1 MLFISFV
8 LFFNIIKNLHDIFF
22 VMRSPNHLLLY
33 HGDFSYAKAFYLP
46 PVEPEVF
53 STSKDTNKILRR
65 SVYLSGGINIY
76 SVVIIAVLIASSQ
89 FTLYHKFSDRNLN
102 GTITLHDY
110 NFIPSMLLYTMG
122 FYAMLLKT
130 LAVQVCQLLP
140 SANFLHK
147 LLWRQ
152 MLLIQP

>member
-1 MLFISFV
+1 MQGKLNHQGQNIAIVRLV
-8 LFFNIIKNLHDIFF
+8 LQQKQFYKKRMIVVNN
-22 VMRSPNHLLLY
+22 RTLLADY
-33 HGDFSYAKAFYLP
+33 
-46 PVEPEVF
+46 
-53 STSKDTNKILRR
+53 NKILRR

-76 SVVIIAVLIASSQ
+76 SVVIIAVLVTSSQ
-89 FTLYHKFSDRNLN
+89 FTLYHKFSDKKLN

>member
-1 MLFISFV
+1 M
-8 LFFNIIKNLHDIFF
+8 IFLNN
-22 VMRSPNHLLLY
+22 RTLLTDY
-33 HGDFSYAKAFYLP
+33 
-46 PVEPEVF
+46 
-53 STSKDTNKILRR
+53 NKIFRR

-76 SVVIIAVLIASSQ
+76 SVVTIAVLVASSHS
-89 FTLYHKFSDRNLN
+89 TLYHKFSDRNLN

-140 SANFLHK
+140 SANFLQYVTLASNASDTALRGTIVLSPTILGAVSSVK
-147 LLWRQ
+147 TSVPFP
-152 MLLIQP
+152 IS